1 MAADVFGL
9 KNEST
14 RLAWLTR
21 VLRQIP
27 QGSRILDAGAGE
39 CQYQKLCSHLNYVS
53 QDFAKYNG
61 KGDGKGLQK
70 GRWNQREIDIISE
83 ITNIP
88 EPDDSFDAVLC
99 SEVLE
104 HLPQPVLAIK
114 EFSRLL
120 KKGGYL
126 ILTAPFSSLTHYS
139 PYYFYS
145 GFSRN
150 FYETFLSKEGFEII
164 EISPNGNFFEYLA
177 QEIMR
182 LPDVSLRYC
191 GRRIGYISLIF
202 IKIFLRILRKL
213 SSAESASSELLCF
226 GWHILAKK
234 KD

>member
-1 MAADVFGL
+1 
-9 KNEST
+9 
-14 RLAWLTR
+14 
-21 VLRQIP
+21 
-27 QGSRILDAGAGE
+27 
-39 CQYQKLCSHLNYVS
+39 
-53 QDFAKYNG
+53 
-61 KGDGKGLQK
+61 
-70 GRWNQREIDIISE
+70 
-83 ITNIP
+83 
-88 EPDDSFDAVLC
+88 LC

-150 FYETFLSKEGFEII
+150 FYETFLGQEGFEII

-191 GRRIGYISLIF
+191 GKRIGTMGLIL

-213 SSAESASSELLCF
+213 SSADTASSELLCF